1 MPVFR
6 SNSRALDIAGDV
18 KAFLTGKTSE
28 WQEAKRVR
36 NKIREKKR
44 TRRELK
50 SKRQGFRRL
59 KNELRAAKSQEEIDE
74 LKQSKES
81 LRQEILQ
88 LERNLLT
95 GGEGQVEGEE
105 PGAGA
110 LPDFLII
117 GARKAGTTF
126 LYNLLTRHPHV
137 QRAARKELHYFSN
150 LIEQEGIE
158 WYRRCFPEPGWKDGR
173 RIITGEATPYLAH
186 RYAPERAAKMV
197 PQARL
202 IALLRDP
209 VGRAYSDYQH
219 EVRAGR
225 ESRTFKEAIE
235 AEKAR
240 LLGEGG
246 RTSEREG
253 RAGGHNSRYL
263 SRGIYVDQL
272 LRWWRYFDKEQTL
285 VLKSED
291 FFKSPHGTLKSVFGF
306 LELPDW
312 EPGVLDLHNK
322 RNRGGYR
329 RGMDPA
335 TRKRLE
341 EFFEPHNRRLYEHLG
356 VDFGW

>member
-1 MPVFR
+1 LPVFR
-6 SNSRALDIAGDV
+6 SNSKAFEIAGDV

-36 NKIREKKR
+36 NRIRSKKR
-44 TRRELK
+44 TKRELK

-59 KNELRAAKSQEEIDE
+59 KNELRTATGPGEIDE
-74 LKQSKES
+74 LKQSEERI
-81 LRQEILQ
+81 RQEILQ
-88 LERNLLT
+88 LESKLLA
-95 GGEGQVEGEE
+95 GEEGQAESEK

-137 QRAARKELHYFSN
+137 QRAARKELHYFNN

-173 RIITGEATPYLAH
+173 RTITGEATPYLAH
-186 RYAPERAAKMV
+186 LYAPERAAKMV

-202 IALLRDP
+202 IALLRNP
-209 VGRAYSDYQH
+209 VDRTYSDYQH
-219 EVRAGR
+219 EVRSGL
-225 ESRTFKEAIE
+225 ESRTFEEAIE

-246 RTSEREG
+246 KTSEREG
-253 RAGGHNSRYL
+253 RAGANNSRYL

-272 LRWWRYFDKEQTL
+272 LRWWRFFDKEQTL

-291 FFKSPHGTLKSVFGF
+291 FFENPQQTLKSVFGF
-306 LELPDW
+306 LDLPDW

-322 RNRGGYR
+322 RNKGKYR
-329 RGMDPA
+329 REIDPV
-335 TRKRLE
+335 TRRHLE